1 MSFRSVDG
9 RNLSGGETVEYRITV
24 KNPAAVPAD
33 IRITDVLS
41 EYLEV
46 KSISDGGRTENGS
59 LIWELPDVRAK
70 ETVAVSFT
78 ASVKGGDEA
87 RKIVNNAKV
96 SIDGLDQMTNDT
108 TIYVPPIKTLRI
120 LGEKKSP
127 EPVSVNKNTGVLG
140 ERKVATGDRSYILVF
155 ILLAM
160 CALAGIEVIKVKRTY
175 DD

>member
-1 MSFRSVDG
+1 MKIRWGIHKG
-9 RNLSGGETVEYRITV
+9 RELSGAGLY
-24 KNPAAVPAD
+24 
-33 IRITDVLS
+33 VLIFQ
-41 EYLEV
+41 
-46 KSISDGGRTENGS
+46 ISS
-59 LIWELPDVRAK
+59 LLPLLYIL
-70 ETVAVSFT
+70 VASGYT
-78 ASVKGGDEA
+78 
-87 RKIVNNAKV
+87 
-96 SIDGLDQMTNDT
+96 
-108 TIYVPPIKTLRI
+108 RI